1 LFGLLSHVDHV
12 APERTTSA
20 AACLGVVQLNDMPP
34 ADDPMTDVPQPS
46 MTRTRSA
53 SRASL
58 SFVAVGPDRPPR
70 RTALALLVTAG
81 ILSALVAP
89 ACGGSE
95 KASASGANVPQSARP
110 ESIDHE
116 RCDLSGAHVEPF
128 DTNGDG
134 KPDIQRVYDGSKHEV
149 CRVTDLNHDG
159 KPDLYEYFDAS
170 SAIRRRE
177 FCYDDT
183 GVVNAVELYQGGKLV
198 QRQYDTTGQ
207 HKLDTWDWFD
217 PNAPIDG
224 KTGRPVHPIRRE
236 RDVRGVGIIDQ
247 WWTWSGDR
255 VSIATDRNGDG
266 KPDPES
272 VIVLGGGEDAG
283 GVAPTTAPAP
293 LPAADGGAS
302 SEGGMP

>member
-1 LFGLLSHVDHV
+1 M
-12 APERTTSA
+12 A
-20 AACLGVVQLNDMPP
+20 AV
-34 ADDPMTDVPQPS
+34 
-46 MTRTRSA
+46 
-53 SRASL
+53 
-58 SFVAVGPDRPPR
+58 
-70 RTALALLVTAG
+70 
-81 ILSALVAP
+81 ILPVSVAP

-95 KASASGANVPQSARP
+95 KAVASGANVPQSARP

-116 RCDLSGAHVEPF
+116 RCDVSGSNVEPL

-134 KPDIQRVYDGSKHEV
+134 KPDIRRVYDASKHEV

-159 KPDLYEYFDAS
+159 KPDLYEYFDAGG
-170 SAIRRRE
+170 AIRRRE

-198 QRQYDTTGQ
+198 QRQYDTTGL

-224 KTGRPVHPIRRE
+224 KTGRPSHPIRRE

-247 WWTWSGDR
+247 WWTWNGDK

-266 KPDPES
+266 RPDPES
-272 VIVLGGGEDAG
+272 VIVLGGEDAG
-283 GVAPTTAPAP
+283 GVAPAAAVTAPPPVAE
-293 LPAADGGAS
+293 GGAS
-302 SEGGMP
+302 SEGGQP